1 MRRVFWVA
9 VGAAAGVY
17 AVRKVQKT
25 MHSYSPSGVA
35 ERASGLGERLQA
47 LADDIKTAMSQRE
60 SELRD
65 ALGLSKAPELSP
77 AAAADLI
84 DHPTSPRAGAG
95 LPSGSPR
102 AGAGRPAGSNS

>member
-35 ERASGLGERLQA
+35 QRATGVGERLLA
-47 LADDIKTAMSQRE
+47 FADDIKAGMSQRE
-60 SELRD
+60 AELRD
-65 ALGLSKAPELSP
+65 ALGLSGTPELSP

-84 DHPTSPRAGAG
+84 DHPTSRRAGAG
-95 LPSGSPR
+95 LPATSSR
-102 AGAGRPAGSNS
+102 